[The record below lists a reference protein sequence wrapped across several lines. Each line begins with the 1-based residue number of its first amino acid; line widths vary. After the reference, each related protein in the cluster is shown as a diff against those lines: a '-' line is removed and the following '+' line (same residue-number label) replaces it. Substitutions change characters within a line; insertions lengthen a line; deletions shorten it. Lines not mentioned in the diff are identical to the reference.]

1 MKALIREA
9 GMAAARSVDLR
20 ERVVAE
26 VAAGASRRAAAARFK
41 VSAASA
47 IRWVGL
53 EKETGGVSPR
63 PRGGESRAPLEAHAD
78 WLKDL
83 VERKGDL
90 TLAEIVE
97 RAQAELGFATSQSAV
112 RRFFQRHRISLKKN
126 RARRRAGSA

>member
-1 MKALIREA
+1 
-9 GMAAARSVDLR
+9 MAAAHSVDLR

-78 WLKDL
+78 WLKDR
-83 VERKGDL
+83 EGDL

-112 RRFFQRHRISLKKN
+112 RRFFQRHRISRKKN
-126 RARRRAGSA
+126 RARRRAGPA